1 MRRWSTGV
9 PMACL
14 GLWLVGAQLW
24 AEPGGRALRVS
35 ASTAREVEGWDAR
48 IADMLRE
55 GALRVRQ
62 VREDTLLPGRTH
74 ERFAQLHRGI
84 PVFGGEIVRQSGPA
98 GETLSVFGTLYEG
111 IEVDSTPA
119 LSRGQVE
126 TLVGK
131 RGLVPFG
138 SEGTPELTVLP
149 LDSGGYSLTYR
160 LRAVPRGS
168 LKVQMLFLDARTG
181 EVTLQYS
188 DLKTQ
193 SAVGSA
199 TGVLNDAKKISASS
213 GAGGF
218 VADDRLRPPAILTY
232 DFKGAL
238 SRLLLIEDV
247 SQFQASDL
255 AADADNTWTDG
266 ANVDAH
272 VYAGYTYDYY
282 FKRHGR
288 RGLDNANIT
297 MRSVTHPVRR
307 EDFRSYIDDDDV
319 IFTFYLNAFYLGDG
333 VMIYGEGLPP
343 GLTFQGKVWNYFAGA
358 LDIVAHELTHGVTD
372 YSSRLIYRN
381 ESGALNEAFS
391 DMMGTSVE
399 FFFQPPGNGPLRADY
414 LLGEDVITGGSR
426 SMQNPVAF
434 GDPDHYSLR
443 YTGPNDNGGVHT
455 NSGIA
460 NHVFYLAIEGG
471 RNRVSGIT
479 VQGVGAAN
487 REQIEK
493 VFYRAFTQLMPASA
507 TFSTARAVT
516 IQSARDLYGPGSPVE
531 GAVTQAWTAVG
542 VN

>member
-1 MRRWSTGV
+1 
-9 PMACL
+9 MACL
-14 GLWLVGAQLW
+14 WFWLAGAAAW
-24 AEPGGRALRVS
+24 AEPARALRVS
-35 ASTAREVEGWDAR
+35 ASTASELSGWDDR
-48 IADMLRE
+48 IAGMLRE

-62 VREDTLLPGRTH
+62 VREDTLLPGRAH
-74 ERFAQLHRGI
+74 ERLTQLHRGV
-84 PVFGGEIVRQSGPA
+84 PVFGGELVRQTGPA
-98 GETLSVFGTLYEG
+98 GETVSVFGTLYEG
-111 IEVDSTPA
+111 IEVDPTLA
-119 LSRGQVE
+119 LSRAAVE
-126 TLVGK
+126 TLVEK

-168 LKVQMLFLDARTG
+168 AKIRMLFLDARTG
-181 EVTLQYS
+181 EVTLEYS

-199 TGVLNDAKKISASS
+199 KGVLSDAKKISASS

-218 VADDRLRPPAILTY
+218 VADDRLRPPAIFTY

-238 SRLLLIEDV
+238 SRLLLIDDV

-255 AADADNTWTDG
+255 AADADNAWTDG

-288 RGLDNANIT
+288 KGLDNANIT

-307 EDFRSYIDDDDV
+307 QDFISYLNDPDI
-319 IFTFYLNAFYLGDG
+319 IFTFYLNAFYAGDG
-333 VMIYGEGLPP
+333 LMVYGEGLPP
-343 GLTFQGKVWNYFAGA
+343 GFTYQGKVWNYFAGA

-391 DMMGTSVE
+391 DMMGVSVE
-399 FFFQPPGNGPLRADY
+399 FFFQLPGSGPLRADY
-414 LLGEDVITGGSR
+414 VLGEDMITGGIR
-426 SMQNPVAF
+426 SIQNPAAF

-443 YTGPNDNGGVHT
+443 YTGPEDNGGVHT

-460 NHVFYLAIEGG
+460 TNAFYLAIEGG
-471 RNRVSGIT
+471 THRISGIN
-479 VQGVGAAN
+479 VPGVGAAN

-493 VFYRAFTQLMPASA
+493 VFYRGFTQLMPASA

-516 IQSARDLYGPGSPVE
+516 IQSARDLYGVGGPVE
-531 GAVTQAWTAVG
+531 SAVTQAWTAVG